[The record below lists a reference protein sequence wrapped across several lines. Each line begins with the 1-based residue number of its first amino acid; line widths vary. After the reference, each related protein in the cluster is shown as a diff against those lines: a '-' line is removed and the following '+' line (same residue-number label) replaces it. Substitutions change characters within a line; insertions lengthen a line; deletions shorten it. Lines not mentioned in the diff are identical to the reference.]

1 MRKVSYFFSPPKY
14 SLLLFLRKEPKDSI
28 FALKTN
34 NITIMRKYSLFL
46 ICLLA
51 SISLHAQNFNDYFA
65 DKTLRVDYLFT
76 GNAAKQEICLD
87 GLSSL
92 PAWAGRKHH
101 LSELPLQGNGQIV
114 MRDAANGTVIYKTS
128 FSSLFQEWLETDEAK
143 AVTKGFENSFLL
155 PYPLRPA
162 EVEVTLLDPRRNVRA
177 SMKHTVN
184 PDDIL
189 IQQKGSAHITPHKYL
204 LQNGSTDKCI
214 DVAILAEG
222 YTLEEMTT
230 FYEDASIACES
241 LFDHEPFKSMKERF
255 NIVAVASP
263 SEDSGVS
270 VPRLNEWK
278 RTAFHSHF
286 STFYSDRYL
295 TTSRVKSIHDALA
308 GIPYEHIIIL
318 ANTEEYGGGG
328 IYNSYTLTTAHHP
341 MFRPVVVHEFGH
353 SFGGLADEYFY
364 DNDVMTDTYPLD
376 VEPWEQNISTKV
388 NFAAKWEDMLEKG
401 TPVPTPVAD
410 SRKYPVGV
418 YEGGG
423 YSAKGI
429 YRPADNC
436 RMRTNEYPT
445 FCPVCQRAI
454 RRVIDFYTK

>member
-1 MRKVSYFFSPPKY
+1 MKKY
-14 SLLLFLRKEPKDSI
+14 YLFL
-28 FALKTN
+28 LC
-34 NITIMRKYSLFL
+34 L
-46 ICLLA
+46 IA
-51 SISLHAQNFNDYFA
+51 VSSVHAQNFSDYFA

-76 GNAAKQEICLD
+76 GNAARQEICLD
-87 GLSSL
+87 ELSAL
-92 PAWAGRKHH
+92 PSWAGRKHH

-114 MRDAANGTVIYKTS
+114 MRDAASGKVIYKTS

-143 AVTKGFENSFLL
+143 TVTKGFENSFLL
-155 PYPLRPA
+155 PYPLRAA
-162 EVEVTLLDPRRNVRA
+162 EVEITLLDPRRNVRT
-177 SMKHTVN
+177 SMKHLIA

-189 IQQKGSAHITPHKYL
+189 IHRKGTSHVTPHKYL
-204 LQNGSTDKCI
+204 LQSGSTDKCI

-222 YTLEEMTT
+222 YTPQEMDT
-230 FYEDASIACES
+230 FYEDAEIACES
-241 LFDHEPFKSMKERF
+241 LFAHEPFRAMKGRF

-270 VPRLNEWK
+270 VPRLGEWK
-278 RTAFHSHF
+278 RTAVSSNF

-376 VEPWEQNISTKV
+376 IEPWEQNISTRK
-388 NFAAKWEDMLEKG
+388 NFAAKWEDMLAEE
-401 TPVPTPVAD
+401 TPVPTSPAD
-410 SRKYPVGV
+410 SKKYPVGV

-454 RRVIDFYTK
+454 QRVIEFYTE

>member
-1 MRKVSYFFSPPKY
+1 MK
-14 SLLLFLRKEPKDSI
+14 
-28 FALKTN
+28 
-34 NITIMRKYSLFL
+34 KYSLFL
-46 ICLLA
+46 LGLIA
-51 SISLHAQNFNDYFA
+51 AISLQGQNFADYFA

-76 GNAAKQEICLD
+76 GNATKQEICLD
-87 GLSSL
+87 ELSSL
-92 PAWAGRKHH
+92 PSWAGRKLH

-114 MRDAANGTVIYKTS
+114 MRDAASGTVIYTTS

-143 AVTKGFENSFLL
+143 TVTKGFENSILL
-155 PYPLRPA
+155 PYPLHPA
-162 EVEVTLLDPRRNVRA
+162 EIEITLLDPRRNVRA
-177 SMKHTVN
+177 NLKHAVT

-189 IQQKGSAHITPHKYL
+189 IHQKGIAHVTPHKYL

-222 YTLEEMTT
+222 YTPKEMPV
-230 FYEDASIACES
+230 FYKDAAIACES
-241 LFDHEPFKSMKERF
+241 LFSHEPFKSMKKHF

-270 VPRLNEWK
+270 VPRLGDWK
-278 RTAFHSHF
+278 RTAFSSHF

-295 TTSRVKSIHDALA
+295 TTSRIKSIHDALA

-376 VEPWEQNISTKV
+376 VEPWEQNISTRI
-388 NFAAKWEDMLEKG
+388 NFTSKWEDMLVKG
-401 TPVPTPVAD
+401 TPVPTPTAE
-410 SRKYPVGV
+410 SKEYPVGV

-454 RRVIDFYTK
+454 RRIIEFYTE